1 MTSALANYATEAACY
16 KESTTT
22 KLPLFPIATLLKYV
36 LQNDD
41 CGCGLSYSCRRDKE
55 SEETKKAVEQ
65 TRVCR
70 TKFIPT
76 IFRIPTSCDSPA
88 AVFVW
93 PLGFER
99 FEGLIFSRK
108 NTTFSTPDRDL
119 NPDLSV
125 ISSAVY
131 CEIHPT
137 EIRASISPSSA
148 VELNTTNA
156 LANYATE
163 AGYSHNRLDCRLRED
178 RGSNPGRR
186 FRFCGDLD
194 CPDWILAEIN
204 TLAKMSSV
212 KMKLLCQQVAKSSL
226 GEEMDYDKVKKLT
239 SDAKFEVGDVKASV
253 AAVEFILTSSSR
265 HDVEEDVL
273 SSELQQLGLPREHS
287 MSLVRV
293 YSDNLV
299 AFTSKLKSESLRFSR
314 LEDVRW
320 RVDFVS
326 RSSRHYID
334 PDIPEPEVTISLR
347 VWDSL
352 AGLHKMHKFTTT
364 GDMVALLLEVEE
376 ADEDMNGVAKRLR
389 SEYLF

>member
-1 MTSALANYATEAACY
+1 
-16 KESTTT
+16 
-22 KLPLFPIATLLKYV
+22 
-36 LQNDD
+36 
-41 CGCGLSYSCRRDKE
+41 
-55 SEETKKAVEQ
+55 
-65 TRVCR
+65 
-70 TKFIPT
+70 
-76 IFRIPTSCDSPA
+76 
-88 AVFVW
+88 
-93 PLGFER
+93 
-99 FEGLIFSRK
+99 
-108 NTTFSTPDRDL
+108 
-119 NPDLSV
+119 
-125 ISSAVY
+125 
-131 CEIHPT
+131 
-137 EIRASISPSSA
+137 
-148 VELNTTNA
+148 
-156 LANYATE
+156 
-163 AGYSHNRLDCRLRED
+163 
-178 RGSNPGRR
+178 R

-265 HDVEEDVL
+265 HGVEEDVL

-287 MSLVRV
+287 TSLVRV
-293 YSDNLV
+293 YSDNLT
-299 AFTSKLKSESLRFSR
+299 AFTSKLKSESLRR

-326 RSSRHYID
+326 RSSRHYVD

-364 GDMVALLLEVEE
+364 GDMVALLLEGSSKGASPCDVHCG
-376 ADEDMNGVAKRLR
+376 AAGIVSPRRGQTGRAFHRA
-389 SEYLF
+389 S